1 VILFLIPINFIMRET
16 MKIYTNWMVLPI
28 IAASLF
34 VAGEV
39 SADTVETSSPDMKQL
54 QQLLQKQVG
63 MMKPELQMKV
73 KGLSPETKKILL
85 KILAQHNRYSEKVTL
100 RQVMHEVLSDYQ
112 SMVAGVMMDNP
123 EQASDSALRVAN
135 HRIPVG
141 GLLPYLGIENIN
153 DSKLAALEGFNDSV
167 EGKARE
173 LAAAAGNGDMATASL
188 LVGEIASGCVACH
201 AVFRGQP
208 GVSDYLK

>member
-1 VILFLIPINFIMRET
+1 MKET
-16 MKIYTNWMVLPI
+16 MKIYINWMILPI

-34 VAGEV
+34 VAVAV
-39 SADTVETSSPDMKQL
+39 SADTVENPSPDMKQL
-54 QQLLQKQVG
+54 QQLLQKQAG
-63 MMKPELQMKV
+63 MMKPELQVKV
-73 KGLSPETKKILL
+73 KRLSPETKKILL

-100 RQVMHEVLSDYQ
+100 RQVMQEVLTDYQ

-123 EQASDSALRVAN
+123 EQASDSALRIAN

-141 GLLPYLGIENIN
+141 GLLPYLGLENIN
-153 DSKLAALEGFNDSV
+153 DSRLAALEGFNDSV

-173 LAAAAGNGDMATASL
+173 LAAAAGKGDMATASL

-208 GVSDYLK
+208 GVSGYLK